1 MKQNSTKILVI
12 LIAVILVVG
21 SIMLFAKGLAFELKY
36 QNNQKIG
43 ISIGKEFNEDDIRQI
58 TSEVLGNQQ
67 VIIQAIE
74 VYKDAVSIT
83 TTQITDE
90 QKASIVTKI
99 NEKYG
104 TEISA
109 DSVSIENIAHVRG
122 RDIIKPYVV
131 PFVVATAIILAYI
144 VIRYN
149 KLNSLEV
156 LTQSI
161 GIIVLAQLVL
171 LGIMAITRMPVGKF
185 TIPTIL
191 LVYMFSTYICTA
203 KFEEDLEKIE
213 VKENK

>member
-1 MKQNSTKILVI
+1 MKQKSTKILVA

-21 SIMLFAKGLAFELKY
+21 SIMLFVKGLAFELKY
-36 QNNQKIG
+36 QDNQKIEVNL
-43 ISIGKEFNEDDIRQI
+43 GKEFNENDIREI
-58 TSEVLGNQQ
+58 TNEVLGNQP

-74 VYKDAVSIT
+74 LYKDSVSIT
-83 TTQITDE
+83 TTQITEE
-90 QKASIVTKI
+90 QKSSIVTKI

-104 TEISA
+104 TEIST
-109 DSVSIENIAHVRG
+109 DSIQVENVAHVRG
-122 RDIIKPYVV
+122 RDIIKPYVI
-131 PFVVATAIILAYI
+131 PFAIITAIILAYL

-149 KLNSLEV
+149 KLNALEV

-185 TIPTIL
+185 TIPTVL

-203 KFEEDLEKIE
+203 KFEGDLEKIE

>member
-12 LIAVILVVG
+12 LIAIILVVG

-36 QNNQKIG
+36 QDNQKIE
-43 ISIGKEFNEDDIRQI
+43 INLGKEFNENDIREI
-58 TSEVLGNQQ
+58 TSEVLGNQP

-109 DSVSIENIAHVRG
+109 DDVSVENISHVRG
-122 RDIIKPYVV
+122 RDIIKPYIIPLAIV
-131 PFVVATAIILAYI
+131 TAIILAYL

-191 LVYMFSTYICTA
+191 LVYMFSTYICAA